1 MGLPQLWRPEMGAAL
16 RWDRDGDDDA
26 YGVDLTGSL
35 YRPLANPLFGF
46 GLQFEGFYRAVDG
59 RSPNGGLRLLFPIR
73 YFGLQPGMEYDFRSG
88 KVRGVLSL
96 AVPLRR
102 GGPFRQG
109 GRFRVDWTWST
120 GTLSAG
126 ITLPLRGR
134 WNGTSRPRSTRP
146 SLPKGTRPSTSEV
159 IRDPALDESL
169 ANLRLAARW
178 INDFTT
184 PFFDQ
189 GNVGDFLEA
198 VDTLKTSIDEPD
210 ELFPEGHTFEAAIA
224 LYHRELVRAF
234 THAVG
239 GDVATG
245 ERVAAQARAVLLDEV
260 VLPYNRWLGQRKRH
274 DSLFGFGA
282 QASARFADW
291 AGSSGGVPADR
302 LAATRGV
309 FEEVVTI
316 MDENRQASRR
326 RWGDSRSVW
335 IPLHYALR
343 LEDHDTQVEM
353 DALIE
358 RSVQKSFTRA
368 NEVSY
373 VINQQF
379 HIELRRQILDTEDY
393 HVLWIHDFKGKNAVG
408 DPDRVSFGF
417 AVRVY
422 LRALI
427 DGVRA
432 YDERETLPQFIILLD
447 QFFYAGSDGARWM
460 KLLQNPLRHSVDLP
474 DGFEEWEQE
483 IRDTQQELRDAV
495 AGSAKLQAGL
505 GAYGRG
511 WLENQ
516 IKVHVN
522 ITNPADPS
530 FTGAHMFGLMFFL
543 PDDMMRDHRK
553 IAFYDVTEAD
563 PSKGEAIFT
572 GMGVAEHYVGPT
584 WEDRAVLIRGP
595 AILDVKREARELLLS
610 QGFEEDEIPPPLR
623 PQPMPDDY
631 DDQVHRLEERLVRGA
646 VALQVH
652 NATGYGQKWSNVAR
666 AALYNLMPA
675 GSSILIPD
683 SLWNSPFWQGM
694 LVGNALRGG
703 RIFVMV
709 PSVANSPGDPAPV
722 ISRANE
728 IFTRFL
734 IIQEELADQMDAA
747 GGVLRTGIYN
757 VEGASDLAGEIEDMT
772 ARVRQADPVIRA
784 IFPFDASLLDLLET
798 LPRKLTE
805 SGYQPAVLAPDA
817 VRRDRKVHLK
827 SQIFISQEAI
837 SSLVPRPEMVS
848 MADKYIRLRADQ
860 LSRTDASVREFQL
873 AMEADREAMLRAW
886 WDDLSVEAR
895 ERIVMYLT
903 VGSHN
908 MDNRGQVMDGEVSVV
923 VSGLY
928 AMTAYFNFFYLVNVT
943 TWVESVEELEAM
955 LPPANFLIRMLGRY
969 SKNAL

>member
-1 MGLPQLWRPEMGAAL
+1 
-16 RWDRDGDDDA
+16 
-26 YGVDLTGSL
+26 
-35 YRPLANPLFGF
+35 
-46 GLQFEGFYRAVDG
+46 
-59 RSPNGGLRLLFPIR
+59 
-73 YFGLQPGMEYDFRSG
+73 
-88 KVRGVLSL
+88 
-96 AVPLRR
+96 
-102 GGPFRQG
+102 
-109 GRFRVDWTWST
+109 
-120 GTLSAG
+120 
-126 ITLPLRGR
+126 
-134 WNGTSRPRSTRP
+134 
-146 SLPKGTRPSTSEV
+146 
-159 IRDPALDESL
+159 
-169 ANLRLAARW
+169 
-178 INDFTT
+178 
-184 PFFDQ
+184 
-189 GNVGDFLEA
+189 
-198 VDTLKTSIDEPD
+198 
-210 ELFPEGHTFEAAIA
+210 
-224 LYHRELVRAF
+224 
-234 THAVG
+234 
-239 GDVATG
+239 
-245 ERVAAQARAVLLDEV
+245 
-260 VLPYNRWLGQRKRH
+260 
-274 DSLFGFGA
+274 
-282 QASARFADW
+282 
-291 AGSSGGVPADR
+291 
-302 LAATRGV
+302 
-309 FEEVVTI
+309 
-316 MDENRQASRR
+316 
-326 RWGDSRSVW
+326 
-335 IPLHYALR
+335 
-343 LEDHDTQVEM
+343 
-353 DALIE
+353 
-358 RSVQKSFTRA
+358 
-368 NEVSY
+368 
-373 VINQQF
+373 
-379 HIELRRQILDTEDY
+379 
-393 HVLWIHDFKGKNAVG
+393 
-408 DPDRVSFGF
+408 
-417 AVRVY
+417 
-422 LRALI
+422 
-427 DGVRA
+427 
-432 YDERETLPQFIILLD
+432 
-447 QFFYAGSDGARWM
+447 
-460 KLLQNPLRHSVDLP
+460 
-474 DGFEEWEQE
+474 
-483 IRDTQQELRDAV
+483 
-495 AGSAKLQAGL
+495 
-505 GAYGRG
+505 
-511 WLENQ
+511 
-516 IKVHVN
+516 
-522 ITNPADPS
+522 
-530 FTGAHMFGLMFFL
+530 
-543 PDDMMRDHRK
+543 
-553 IAFYDVTEAD
+553 
-563 PSKGEAIFT
+563 
-572 GMGVAEHYVGPT
+572 
-584 WEDRAVLIRGP
+584 
-595 AILDVKREARELLLS
+595 
-610 QGFEEDEIPPPLR
+610 
-623 PQPMPDDY
+623 MPDDY

-784 IFPFDASLLDLLET
+784 IFLFDASLLDLLET

-923 VSGLY
+923 VSRLY